1 MINNKYLVG
10 NGFIGKNLKKIK
22 RNIINSKYI
31 IYAAGISHSKTK
43 SKNELNREFNS
54 IYKFAKKNYL
64 KKIIYISTAD
74 VSHNLLNKSLYVKN
88 KIRIENFIKKKF
100 KKYIIIRLPQ
110 IIGKSKNKNTLIN
123 SFYLNIKENKDF
135 VLIKNFKRNILD
147 IDDVLKVIK
156 IIIKEKKIQNKIII
170 LSNKYSIKPMD
181 IVKVFEK
188 KMNKVGLYK
197 IKKAKK
203 QIWPLNYKK
212 NEHYFVKAKI
222 RFDRNYLSKSISKY
236 YK

>member
-22 RNIINSKYI
+22 KDIINSKYI

-123 SFYLNIKENKDF
+123 SFYLNIKENKEF
-135 VLIKNFKRNILD
+135 TLIKNFKRNVLD

-156 IIIKEKKIQNKIII
+156 VIIREKKVQNKIIT
-170 LSNKYSIKPMD
+170 LSNKFSIKPMD
-181 IVKVFEK
+181 IVKIFEK
-188 KMNKVGLYK
+188 KMNKVGQYK
-197 IKKAKK
+197 IKKIKK
-203 QIWPLNYKK
+203 QIWPLNHEK
-212 NEHYFVKAKI
+212 NAYYFKKAKI
-222 RFDRNYLSKSISKY
+222 RFNRNYLSKSISKY